1 MPRKFKL
8 DRAWRSEKANNI
20 VGLLPSEKNVLHRL
34 VYRGGDRGFCFA
46 SYQRLATD
54 TGLDRRTV
62 QRTFQSLKRKMLIR
76 TKQLKRPN
84 GTLGPNACA
93 ITLAVEDRVYGHGV
107 PNQGDTE
114 SGLKI
119 KSKNKTKSETY
130 ADRYCLLEH
139 ELFDILGG
147 LIEWPKNKE
156 LLSLHEV
163 TKWLQS
169 QNGLQWD
176 QEKATSLLSA
186 ARTLRNKLVQNSE
199 KITSWTT
206 LIRETELLRAPARK
220 LTLATASALP
230 NDNEWIQRILAASG
244 FDGDQ
249 LLKLQRYLSEFSCR
263 EEGESIILEAN
274 SRHAVDEAYGL
285 CRKALNALTTET
297 EKVFEFVCKG
307 SVVYSSAPK

>member
-1 MPRKFKL
+1 
-8 DRAWRSEKANNI
+8 
-20 VGLLPSEKNVLHRL
+20 
-34 VYRGGDRGFCFA
+34 
-46 SYQRLATD
+46 
-54 TGLDRRTV
+54 
-62 QRTFQSLKRKMLIR
+62 MLIR
-76 TKQLKRPN
+76 HRQLKRPN
-84 GTLGPNACA
+84 GSLGTNAYA
-93 ITLAVEDRVYGHGV
+93 ITLAVDDHVYGHDV
-107 PNQGDTE
+107 PNQPDTE

-119 KSKNKTKSETY
+119 KYKNKTESETY

-139 ELFDILGG
+139 RLYDMLGE
-147 LIEWPKNKE
+147 LIEWPKHKE

-244 FDGDQ
+244 FNGDQ
-249 LLKLQRYLSEFSCR
+249 LLKLRRYLSEFSCR
-263 EEGESIILEAN
+263 EEGENIILEAN
-274 SRHAVDEAYGL
+274 SRHAVDEAFGL
-285 CRKALNALTTET
+285 CRKALNELTSET
-297 EKVFEFVCKG
+297 GKAFEFVCKG
-307 SVVYSSAPK
+307 SVIYSSAPK

>member
-84 GTLGPNACA
+84 GNLGPNACA

-119 KSKNKTKSETY
+119 KARHTQTDTVSWNMS
-130 ADRYCLLEH
+130 
-139 ELFDILGG
+139 F
-147 LIEWPKNKE
+147 LI
-156 LLSLHEV
+156 
-163 TKWLQS
+163 
-169 QNGLQWD
+169 
-176 QEKATSLLSA
+176 
-186 ARTLRNKLVQNSE
+186 
-199 KITSWTT
+199 
-206 LIRETELLRAPARK
+206 
-220 LTLATASALP
+220 
-230 NDNEWIQRILAASG
+230 
-244 FDGDQ
+244 
-249 LLKLQRYLSEFSCR
+249 Y
-263 EEGESIILEAN
+263 LEA
-274 SRHAVDEAYGL
+274 SLSGRRTRSCSVFMKLRSGCKAKMAFSGIRRRQIVCFLQPRRFAPSFFKT
-285 CRKALNALTTET
+285 RKSLRVGRL
-297 EKVFEFVCKG
+297 
-307 SVVYSSAPK
+307 